1 MDMLSAAEAARRLG
15 TSLPR
20 VRRAIDRL
28 GLEVVRGGGGRVR
41 LGEALLERLRAE
53 LGVVP
58 SVDGLSRVET
68 QVLAA
73 LARTPRGLASVR
85 AVARRAGVSPTA
97 AGEAVRSLEGR
108 GLVRRGRAWVAA
120 GRARELELLRAN
132 VASPEWPALAAQLA
146 AVRLPA
152 GREQPRPKRLPAR
165 LRHLFWNAD
174 PGRLDLGAHGG
185 YVAERLLSTED
196 LDGLAWGLRA
206 LTAADWERAARNRG
220 LSAQQ
225 RALARNLARAARG

>member
-1 MDMLSAAEAARRLG
+1 MDTISASEAARRLG

-28 GLEVVRGGGGRVR
+28 GLEVDQRRGGRVR
-41 LGEALLERLRAE
+41 LSESQLERLRGE

-73 LARTPRGLASVR
+73 LARAPRGLATVR

-97 AGEAVRSLEGR
+97 AAGALRSLAGR
-108 GLVRRGRAWVAA
+108 GLVRREREWVAA
-120 GRARELELLRAN
+120 GRARELELIRAN
-132 VASPEWPALAAQLA
+132 VTAPGWAALAPRLA
-146 AVRLPA
+146 AVRPPA
-152 GREQPRPKRLPAR
+152 RREPRPPSRLPTR

-174 PGRLDLGAHGG
+174 PSRLDLRRHGG
-185 YVAERLLSTED
+185 YIAERLLSSHD
-196 LDGLAWGLRA
+196 LDGLAWGARA
-206 LTAADWERAARNRG
+206 LTARDWEQAARNRG
-220 LSAQQ
+220 LSAEE
-225 RALARNLARAARG
+225 RALARNLARSERS